1 MTGELSLTMEAL
13 EELYLARREMG
24 WSVQV
29 YDYTSNSWR
38 EGEEAFRA
46 PGTYERA
53 VLQGPG
59 TRPVRVRV
67 LPSGGGGLSMDPAS
81 AAEVGTWRAL
91 GVELRGRHLELIGS
105 LLEGRSEKVTVE
117 ELTALLRASDDPRAG
132 EVLAALSTLLPQGGG
147 GP

>member
-1 MTGELSLTMEAL
+1 MTGELSLTLEAL
-13 EELYLARREMG
+13 EELYLARREKG

-38 EGEEAFRA
+38 EGDEAFRV

-81 AAEVGTWRAL
+81 AGEVGTWRAL
-91 GVELRGRHLELIGS
+91 GVELRGRHLELIVS
-105 LLEGRSEKVTVE
+105 LLEGRTEKVTLQ
-117 ELTALLRASDDPRAG
+117 ELAGMLRARDDPLAR
-132 EVLAALSTLLPQGGG
+132 EVLEAISTLLPPGGG
-147 GP
+147 GQ